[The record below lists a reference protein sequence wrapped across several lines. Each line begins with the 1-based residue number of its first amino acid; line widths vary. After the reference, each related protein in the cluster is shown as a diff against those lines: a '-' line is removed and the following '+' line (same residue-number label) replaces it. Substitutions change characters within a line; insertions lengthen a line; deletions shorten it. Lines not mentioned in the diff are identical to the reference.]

1 VNGTTHSVTTLRDEA
16 FPFDRSHEGK
26 RMSASWVTRV
36 YVKDP
41 ESYAKYAAL
50 AGSAV
55 AKHGGIFLARGG
67 GWIGPQ
73 RDGFERTVI
82 ARFPSVEA
90 AEKCYRSAEYAEA
103 REYVVDAAETHKGAE
118 GAA

>member
-1 VNGTTHSVTTLRDEA
+1 MPA
-16 FPFDRSHEGK
+16 Y
-26 RMSASWVTRV
+26 WVTRV

-55 AKHGGIFLARGG
+55 TKHGGVFLARGG

-73 RDGFERTVI
+73 RDVFERTVM
-82 ARFPSVEA
+82 ARFPTVEA
-90 AEKCYRSAEYAEA
+90 AEKCYHSPEYAEA
-103 REYVVDAAETHKGAE
+103 REYAVGAAELNKSPE
-118 GAA
+118 GVD